1 MLYPP
6 LAARSYGDILAQTT
20 SEKTVVIGIIM
31 AGAFLYAFII
41 GNFSS
46 MVENMTHDQS
56 AFDTKMRGVG
66 ELMKFYGSVPT

>member
-1 MLYPP
+1 M
-6 LAARSYGDILAQTT
+6 
-20 SEKTVVIGIIM
+20 VIGIIM